1 MRAMSEANSPVGQTF
16 SQYRVLR
23 KIGSGGMGVVYEAE
37 DSRLGRKV
45 AVKFLPAEMASDTQ
59 LLERF
64 QREAR
69 AASALNHPN
78 ICTIHA
84 IEQHERQHF
93 IVMELLE
100 GQTLSQRMG
109 AQSFDLEK
117 LLPLAIQMADALESA
132 HAKGIVHRDIK
143 PANIFLTERGQVKIL
158 DFGLAKVEKLSNI
171 ADSTSFASD
180 DTRAETNAL
189 TSPGSAI
196 GTIMY
201 MSPEQARGGLVD
213 ARTDLFSLGT
223 VLYQMATGNL
233 PFKGDTSAVIFDAI
247 LNREPLPVDVVNSGL
262 PREFGRLIEKTL
274 EKDRN
279 LRCQSATE
287 LKTDL
292 VRLKRDLE
300 SGKKAV
306 AAAISTDSKAGTA
319 KSGTKSLAVLYFENL
334 SGVKEDEYLRDGIT
348 EDIITELSKIR
359 GLNTFSRPTVLAFRD
374 KSVTPVQIGQQL
386 KAAYVLTGS
395 LRRSGNRLR
404 INTQLVDTQTDFPL
418 WSERYDREMKDV
430 FEVQDEIARKI
441 AEALRVTLSPQELEA
456 LAIKPTENLQA
467 YDLYLRGKRY
477 ARRQTRQ
484 DLEFA
489 LQMFENAVT
498 LDPSF
503 ALAYAACAN
512 ACAMFYCN
520 YSRDEIWVERARNA
534 SGHAVNLRWDLPEV
548 QVSQAWVLYATELHD
563 EAVRMVQK
571 AIERRKD
578 CEGAYYLLCRAL
590 FSAGRYQEV
599 AEVVE
604 TALEA
609 SGEDYNVY
617 VPIMNSL
624 GALGKEE
631 VRRNIQQR
639 RMAALENHLKQVP
652 EDARARI
659 LLAGDYA
666 ELNRVEDAMRE
677 TNLAMTL
684 RANEASILYNAACN
698 YCLLKRKPEALEA
711 LTKAWQAGFKD
722 AVWARRD
729 PDLAFIHGDPE
740 FDKLYPEKRQDG
752 KASQTH

>member
-1 MRAMSEANSPVGQTF
+1 
-16 SQYRVLR
+16 
-23 KIGSGGMGVVYEAE
+23 
-37 DSRLGRKV
+37 
-45 AVKFLPAEMASDTQ
+45 
-59 LLERF
+59 
-64 QREAR
+64 
-69 AASALNHPN
+69 
-78 ICTIHA
+78 
-84 IEQHERQHF
+84 
-93 IVMELLE
+93 
-100 GQTLSQRMG
+100 
-109 AQSFDLEK
+109 
-117 LLPLAIQMADALESA
+117 
-132 HAKGIVHRDIK
+132 
-143 PANIFLTERGQVKIL
+143 
-158 DFGLAKVEKLSNI
+158 
-171 ADSTSFASD
+171 
-180 DTRAETNAL
+180 
-189 TSPGSAI
+189 
-196 GTIMY
+196 
-201 MSPEQARGGLVD
+201 
-213 ARTDLFSLGT
+213 
-223 VLYQMATGNL
+223 
-233 PFKGDTSAVIFDAI
+233 
-247 LNREPLPVDVVNSGL
+247 
-262 PREFGRLIEKTL
+262 
-274 EKDRN
+274 
-279 LRCQSATE
+279 
-287 LKTDL
+287 
-292 VRLKRDLE
+292 
-300 SGKKAV
+300 
-306 AAAISTDSKAGTA
+306 
-319 KSGTKSLAVLYFENL
+319 
-334 SGVKEDEYLRDGIT
+334 
-348 EDIITELSKIR
+348 
-359 GLNTFSRPTVLAFRD
+359 VLAFRD
-374 KSVTPVQIGQQL
+374 KSVTPEQIGQQL

-404 INTQLVDTQTDFPL
+404 INTQLVDTHTDFPL

-624 GALGKEE
+624 GAIGKEE

-698 YCLLKRKPEALEA
+698 YCLLKRRPEALEA

-729 PDLAFIHGDPE
+729 PDLAFIHDDPE
-740 FDKLYPEKRQDG
+740 FDKLYPEKHPDG